1 MAYLV
6 AMLAGLCVT
15 LLLVSLYEL
24 TTAPA
29 RAVAREI
36 EEIRNVQ
43 PSPFGSVS
51 RRRRQ
56 SRKQKLHD
64 VIHMLGEHVERGGLD
79 VEGWARRLVQ
89 AGFWSPEAPR
99 IFFGTRVAVTAG
111 FVFLGL
117 MAGVLFDAR
126 MLATLFM
133 ALWLGGIGWLIPSWY
148 VLRRRNL
155 RRAEIGLALADA
167 LDLLVACVEAGMGLN
182 QALVRVAEEVRN
194 VSQALSEELSMV
206 NLEIRAGTPRDQAL
220 RNLAERTGLDDVEA
234 LASTLIQTDRFGTS
248 VGRALRVQA
257 DTLRQKRRQ
266 RAEEAAAKTT
276 IKLVFPLVLFVF
288 PALFVVILGP
298 AVIQV
303 VQALAEM

>member
-99 IFFGTRVAVTAG
+99 IF
-111 FVFLGL
+111 
-117 MAGVLFDAR
+117 
-126 MLATLFM
+126 
-133 ALWLGGIGWLIPSWY
+133 
-148 VLRRRNL
+148 
-155 RRAEIGLALADA
+155 
-167 LDLLVACVEAGMGLN
+167 
-182 QALVRVAEEVRN
+182 
-194 VSQALSEELSMV
+194 
-206 NLEIRAGTPRDQAL
+206 
-220 RNLAERTGLDDVEA
+220 
-234 LASTLIQTDRFGTS
+234 
-248 VGRALRVQA
+248 
-257 DTLRQKRRQ
+257 
-266 RAEEAAAKTT
+266 
-276 IKLVFPLVLFVF
+276 
-288 PALFVVILGP
+288 
-298 AVIQV
+298 
-303 VQALAEM
+303 